1 MSDEEEKTN
10 GGIDLGAMLPM
21 LLSMLG
27 GDGGAEKKEPET
39 PSEKAPEGK
48 AEEGFDLSSI
58 MALAGAFSSLSG
70 DDEQVRFLRALKPLL
85 SDERKGRVDEAVRLL
100 KLVSLL
106 PALQESGLLTN
117 LFGKL

>member
-1 MSDEEEKTN
+1 MSDEAEKSN
-10 GGIDLGAMLPM
+10 GGLDLGAMLPM

-27 GDGGAEKKEPET
+27 GENGAEKKEPADAA
-39 PSEKAPEGK
+39 EKAPEEK
-48 AEEGFDLSSI
+48 PEEGFDLSSI

-85 SDERKGRVDEAVRLL
+85 SEDRKGRVDEAVRLL

-106 PALQESGLLTN
+106 PALQESGLRTN